1 MMLQNTHNRNKSTR
15 TKLFVAQANKKRME
29 KNKRKPNRTFAI
41 VRTKC
46 FNQLHIAIQ
55 SIRFYCCTHA
65 KWNEGSNEDISTL
78 MPWVVSVKCDT
89 TSNTLHSSCQNFP
102 YKSISK
108 RNAKEK
114 YGICMC
120 ALL

>member
-65 KWNEGSNEDISTL
+65 KWNEGSNEDINADA
-78 MPWVVSVKCDT
+78 MGCQCEMRYYVKHA
-89 TSNTLHSSCQNFP
+89 SFIMSELF
-102 YKSISK
+102 I
-108 RNAKEK
+108 
-114 YGICMC
+114 
-120 ALL
+120 